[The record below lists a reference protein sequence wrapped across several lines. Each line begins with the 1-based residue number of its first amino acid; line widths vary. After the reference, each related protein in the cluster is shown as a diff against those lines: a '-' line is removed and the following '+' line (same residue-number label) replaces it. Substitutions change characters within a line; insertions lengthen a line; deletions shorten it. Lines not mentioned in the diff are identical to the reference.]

1 MKIAITGA
9 TGFIGEKLV
18 DKLAVKH
25 QIVIFTRNIEKAK
38 SAFKASLLSNL
49 EFVSYTPKQ
58 AGEWQKNRWLR
69 CSN

>member
-9 TGFIGEKLV
+9 TGFIGKQLV
-18 DKLAVKH
+18 NKLAIKH

-49 EFVSYTPKQ
+49 EFVSYTP
-58 AGEWQKNRWLR
+58 
-69 CSN
+69 